1 MFNNRKFT
9 SAWEDLSD
17 ERPYLTSEELVLRNT
32 FINARLGPV
41 ADFRIPKGQQRVP
54 KLTWIDQNEPNREK
68 GIRDNDL
75 DDDLL
80 KKKEILKI
88 QTYR

>member
-41 ADFRIPKGQQRVP
+41 ADFRVPKGQQRVP
-54 KLTWIDQNEPNREK
+54 KLQWLDQKNPNSKNGLRENEFEN
-68 GIRDNDL
+68 
-75 DDDLL
+75 DLL
-80 KKKEILKI
+80 KKKDLEKI
-88 QTYR
+88 